1 MSKLSKNTG
10 LNQILSQAQ
19 KLQGRLGRLEEEMKS
34 KVVEASAGDGK
45 VTAVVNGNR
54 ELIALNI
61 DPSVVNSENPEL
73 LENLIISAV
82 NTALNNVRE
91 MVNTEMN
98 RATGGFSIPAIA
110 QREGKSCASRSSV
123 VATSI
128 RIRFEPH

>member
-1 MSKLSKNTG
+1 MSKVIKNTG
-10 LNQILSQAQ
+10 LNQILNQAQ

-61 DPSVVNSENPEL
+61 DPEIAKGDNPEL

-91 MVNTEMN
+91 MVNYEMN
-98 RATGGFSIPAIA
+98 VATGGFSIP
-110 QREGKSCASRSSV
+110 GLM
-123 VATSI
+123 
-128 RIRFEPH
+128 

>member
-1 MSKLSKNTG
+1 MSKVTKNTG

-19 KLQGRLGRLEEEMKS
+19 KLRGRLGRLEEEMKS

-61 DPSVVNSENPEL
+61 DPSVLNSENPEL
-73 LENLIISAV
+73 LENLVISAV

-91 MVNTEMN
+91 MVNHEMN
-98 RATGGFSIPAIA
+98 LVTGGFSIP
-110 QREGKSCASRSSV
+110 GLM
-123 VATSI
+123 
-128 RIRFEPH
+128 

>member
-1 MSKLSKNTG
+1 MKKANTNTS

-19 KLQGRLGRLEEEMKS
+19 RLQGRLGRLEDEMKS

-61 DPSVVNSENPEL
+61 DKSVVSSENPEL

-91 MVNTEMN
+91 MTNYEMN
-98 RATGGFSIPAIA
+98 KATGGFSIP
-110 QREGKSCASRSSV
+110 GLM
-123 VATSI
+123 
-128 RIRFEPH
+128 

>member
-1 MSKLSKNTG
+1 MSTVRNNTS
-10 LNQILSQAQ
+10 LDRILKQAQ
-19 KLQGRLGRLEEEMKS
+19 KLQGQLGRLESDMKA

-61 DPSVVNSENPEL
+61 DPSVLKSDNPEL

-91 MVNTEMN
+91 MVNHEMN
-98 RATGGFSIPAIA
+98 KATGGFSIP
-110 QREGKSCASRSSV
+110 GLM
-123 VATSI
+123 
-128 RIRFEPH
+128 

>member
-1 MSKLSKNTG
+1 MSTVRNNTS
-10 LNQILSQAQ
+10 LDRILKQAQ
-19 KLQGRLGRLEEEMKS
+19 KLQGQLGRLESDMKA

-61 DPSVVNSENPEL
+61 DPSDLKSDNPEL

-91 MVNTEMN
+91 MVNHEMN
-98 RATGGFSIPAIA
+98 KATGGFSIP
-110 QREGKSCASRSSV
+110 GLM
-123 VATSI
+123 
-128 RIRFEPH
+128 